1 MNNEQAR
8 EILKTTFENAFNKD
22 NFIVFIKNLLNRIE
36 EAPFTYQGQYM
47 RNAYKQ
53 YIKKL
58 ERIGKYSDGKHS
70 IDILVVTLKKDTS
83 LERARTMQRNFIAWY
98 LNGSRGGILKDAALV
113 AYVSPDEEDWRFSL
127 VKMDYKFEETPSGR
141 IKIKEEIT
149 PAKRWSFLVGANE
162 KSHTMQSRLINIL
175 DDDEHNPTLQELENA
190 FDIETVTEEFFI
202 KYRDLFI
209 RTKEELDRVVREE
222 EQVRSNF
229 EAHGIDTV
237 NFAKKLL
244 GQITFLYFLQKK
256 GWFGVPRGEDWG
268 TGSKHFLRELFDKK
282 HGDYDNFFNDV
293 MEPLFYEALRN
304 DRRHNDHY
312 YSRFNCKIPFLNG
325 GLFDPIG
332 GYDWVDVDIKLSNML
347 FSNDDV
353 TREGDIGNGIL
364 NIFDRYNFTV
374 REDEPLEKE
383 VAIDPELLGKTYEKF
398 NAIRPDNFDEFRKT
412 LDNGK
417 KGEESKFNKKFG
429 VYYTPRE
436 IVHYMCQQSLINY
449 LYTELNENNYSSQEI
464 RGTQMNAL
472 GNQQLDLNVGGVIM
486 PQISREEIELL
497 IYIGE
502 QVTENEAR
510 VVNEGRE
517 TRTYSYKIPQII
529 RDNADLIDQ
538 KLADITVCDPAVG
551 SGAFPVGMMNEI
563 VRTRNVLSTFVK
575 QGSSPRGDY
584 VFKRHC
590 IEHSLYGIDIDPG
603 AVEIAKL
610 RLWLSL
616 VVEEEDINE
625 IRPLPNLDYK
635 IMQGDSLIS
644 EFMGI
649 DFDELNEG
657 HMKTLGFE
665 DKVNDLLDC
674 FESKKI
680 QFLNESNVTEKLKLK
695 KDLEETLLEIFKLK
709 VQRQELEYSSQLK
722 EIKNK
727 SSMLPIPE
735 QRKAFEEEGKK
746 KLHTKIG
753 VDLEKV
759 KEQLKEL
766 HSGKKVRPFF
776 FWSVYFAEI
785 FRERGGF
792 DIIIANPPYIQLQ
805 KLRGN
810 PLQKAYKNQ
819 NFEVHDSNGD
829 IYCLFYEKGVD
840 ILKKR
845 GHLVFITSNKWM
857 RAAYGEKLRRFFLEY
872 NPLQLIDLGPD
883 IFKSAT
889 VDTNIFVIQKSEN
902 KNCLQAVTLSC
913 KDNSHLN
920 ILSALQRNGVTLK
933 NLSEDTWFIGSN
945 AELKLREKIE
955 RVGTPLKEW
964 DVKIY
969 RGVLTGLNEAFIID
983 TATRDRLVAEDPKSA
998 EILKP
1003 ILRGRDIKR
1012 YSYEWAGEWLIA
1024 TDFDIDV
1031 PNLYPAIFNH
1041 LLKFEEKARKR
1052 DDQGKNWWNL
1062 RACAYYPEFEK
1073 EKIVWGNLALS
1084 CQFAIVEA
1092 GFSINAPSPFIN
1104 CGNRCLLGILNSNA
1118 ADYYIRSLGVT
1129 RNGGYFEYKPMFVE
1143 QLPVPA
1149 IKDKNNSVINEIT
1162 KLVDEILTHK
1172 ERDSNSDVSL
1182 LEKQIDQ
1189 LVYQLYDLTPEEI
1202 AIVERGNMK

>member
-36 EAPFTYQGQYM
+36 EAPFTYQGNYIPD
-47 RNAYKQ
+47 AYKQ
-53 YIKKL
+53 YIKKF
-58 ERIGKYSDGKHS
+58 ERIGKYSDRKHS

-98 LNGSRGGILKDAALV
+98 LNGSRGDSLKDAALV
-113 AYVSPDEEDWRFSL
+113 AYISPDEEDWRFSL
-127 VKMDYKFEETPSGR
+127 VKMDYKFEETPSGNIR
-141 IKIKEEIT
+141 IREEIT
-149 PAKRWSFLVGANE
+149 SAKRWSFLVGANE
-162 KSHTMQSRLINIL
+162 KSHTVQSRLIDIL

-222 EQVRSNF
+222 EQVKSNF
-229 EAHGIDTV
+229 DAHDIDTV

-282 HGDYDNFFNDV
+282 HGDYDNFFNDI

-304 DRRHNDHY
+304 DRRHDDHY

-332 GYDWVDVDIKLSNML
+332 GYDWVDVDIKLSNTL
-347 FSNDDV
+347 FSNTHV
-353 TREGDIGNGIL
+353 TREGDIGDGIL
-364 NIFDRYNFTV
+364 DIFDRYNFTV

-412 LDNGK
+412 LKNGK

-449 LYTELNENNYSSQEI
+449 LCTELNENNSSSQEI
-464 RGTQMNAL
+464 CGTQMSVL
-472 GNQQLDLNVGGVIM
+472 GNQQLKLNVDGVVM
-486 PQISREEIELL
+486 PQINKEEIETL

-529 RDNADLIDQ
+529 RDNANLIDQ

-563 VRTRNVLSTFVK
+563 VRTRNVLSTFIK
-575 QGSSPRGDY
+575 QGSSSRGDY
-584 VFKRHC
+584 AFKRHC
-590 IEHSLYGIDIDPG
+590 IEHSLYGVDIDPG

-616 VVEEEDINE
+616 VVDEEDIDE
-625 IRPLPNLDYK
+625 IRALPNLDYK
-635 IMQGDSLIS
+635 IMQGDSLIA

-649 DFDELNEG
+649 NFDEFSKG
-657 HMKTLGFE
+657 HVKYLGFE
-665 DKVNDLLDC
+665 DKVNKLLDC

-695 KDLEETLLEIFKLK
+695 KDVEKTLIEIFELK
-709 VQRQELEYSSQLK
+709 VERQETEYSSQLK
-722 EIKNK
+722 EIKNT
-727 SSMLPIPE
+727 SSMLPVPE
-735 QRKAFEEEGKK
+735 QRKAFEEEEKK
-746 KLHTKIG
+746 RLRTKIG
-753 VDLEKV
+753 IDLEKV
-759 KEQLKEL
+759 KAQLKEL

-792 DIIIANPPYIQLQ
+792 DIVIANPPYIQLQ

-883 IFKSAT
+883 VFESAT
-889 VDTNIFVIQKSEN
+889 VDTNILVIQKSEN
-902 KNCLQAVTLSC
+902 KNCLQAVTLSRE
-913 KDNSHLN
+913 DDSNLN
-920 ILSALQRNGVTLK
+920 ILSALQTNSVTLK
-933 NLSEDTWFIGSN
+933 DLSQDTWFIGSN

-964 DVKIY
+964 DVKINY
-969 RGVLTGLNEAFIID
+969 GIKTGLNEAFIID
-983 TATRDRLVAEDPKSA
+983 TATHDRLVAEDPKSA

-1052 DDQGKNWWNL
+1052 DDKGKNWWNL
-1062 RACAYYPEFEK
+1062 RACSYYPEFEK
-1073 EKIVWGNLALS
+1073 EKIVWIELVDDGR
-1084 CQFAIVEA
+1084 FAFVE
-1092 GFSINAPSPFIN
+1092 G
-1104 CGNRCLLGILNSNA
+1104 GIYAKNTTFLMTHSRPKYLVGCLNS
-1118 ADYYIRSLGVT
+1118 SLI
-1129 RNGGYFEYKPMFVE
+1129 NWYFDTICASSGTGTNRWIKRYVE
-1143 QLPVPA
+1143 QLPVPIITPERSLLA
-1149 IKDKNNSVINEIT
+1149 SNIERLIESVIT
-1162 KLVDEILTHK
+1162 QKK
-1172 ERDSNSDVSL
+1172 SNSDITS

-1202 AIVERGNMK
+1202 AIVERANMK